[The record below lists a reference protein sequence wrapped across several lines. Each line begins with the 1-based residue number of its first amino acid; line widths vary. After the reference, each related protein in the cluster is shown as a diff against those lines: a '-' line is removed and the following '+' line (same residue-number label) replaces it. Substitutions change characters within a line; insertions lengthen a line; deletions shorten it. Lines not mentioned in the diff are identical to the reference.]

1 MYNNDNQP
9 NNLIIFPEIIQHSKL
24 QLDESFFCRKKL
36 LCSLSD
42 RKYSNLYRCA
52 AACREKFDS
61 LIPHFYITNFHA
73 NCRQVVHYFHLAL
86 SKGWLEMTVYTN
98 VPRKKKESV
107 QKLHDNVR
115 SADKI
120 ELDFVCRWLNKRN
133 EQTATIE
140 NVVFGVNFWGTWWE
154 VIARLFGSGG
164 GGGFEIKGS
173 KETRDK
179 EGGRQRESN

>member
-1 MYNNDNQP
+1 
-9 NNLIIFPEIIQHSKL
+9 
-24 QLDESFFCRKKL
+24 
-36 LCSLSD
+36 
-42 RKYSNLYRCA
+42 
-52 AACREKFDS
+52 
-61 LIPHFYITNFHA
+61 
-73 NCRQVVHYFHLAL
+73 
-86 SKGWLEMTVYTN
+86 MTVYTN